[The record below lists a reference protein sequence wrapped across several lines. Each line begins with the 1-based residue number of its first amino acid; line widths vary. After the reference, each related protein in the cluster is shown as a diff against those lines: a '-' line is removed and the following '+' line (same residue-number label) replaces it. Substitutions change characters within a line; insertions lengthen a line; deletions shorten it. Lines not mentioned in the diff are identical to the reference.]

1 MKSYLS
7 ISTIIALLA
16 FGTIASSSPLGD
28 ITGAPPTGLFCGK
41 KLGII
46 SENMT
51 IYGNSTFEYHN
62 LVTPPFVKKIHID
75 CYAEKFVWDSQNNE
89 LK

>member
-16 FGTIASSSPLGD
+16 FATIASSSPLGD
-28 ITGAPPTGLFCGK
+28 ITGAPPTGTFCGK

-51 IYGNSTFEYHN
+51 IYGNNTFEYHN